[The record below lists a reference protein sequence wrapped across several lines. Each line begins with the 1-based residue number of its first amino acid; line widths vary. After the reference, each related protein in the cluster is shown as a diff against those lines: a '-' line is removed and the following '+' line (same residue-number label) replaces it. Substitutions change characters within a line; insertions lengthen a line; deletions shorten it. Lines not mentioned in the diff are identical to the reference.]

1 MTSTRNAGKVARA
14 AATTADSRLPT
25 ESPAESTPKG
35 SPKASPV
42 VSTMKALIP
51 CNVILLVLVLVPL
64 FKLWMYSQPLSFV
77 YPNSR
82 LFLTT
87 EAARNHSKE
96 VWREAKKG
104 LLDKSIKMGHIP
116 VSTIDAADYTY
127 EKLRVMTENFNL
139 PGVVRGLFKDT
150 PAVATWGDNS
160 TDKIN
165 RLNEIIGKYEIPVV
179 QNGTYGST
187 QSEKKNLFFQDAYNQ
202 ILQDTTSDK
211 YLFFPLLS
219 REHASYEDKHENLM
233 KDVQR
238 LMIEDLQIDKKIW
251 PGFGTSIHN
260 NYYGAQFVIGRGQ
273 AKDNA
278 EQLKTTGTG
287 WHCAIGSNY
296 FVQVVGRKRW
306 YFLDPKYTP
315 YMSPVRGGIVH
326 VVTADRF
333 ISEYHDNLPLRY
345 IDLEPGDLL
354 FNPAWEWHTIQNYE
368 GVSIGVPIRE
378 FTLSQSFWNNNLLTS
393 LVVWNKLLL
402 RLGFDLPTF

>member
-1 MTSTRNAGKVARA
+1 
-14 AATTADSRLPT
+14 
-25 ESPAESTPKG
+25 
-35 SPKASPV
+35 
-42 VSTMKALIP
+42 
-51 CNVILLVLVLVPL
+51 
-64 FKLWMYSQPLSFV
+64 MYSQPLSFI
-77 YPNSR
+77 YPNAR
-82 LFLTT
+82 LFLIT

-96 VWREAKKG
+96 VWRDVKQG
-104 LLDKSIKMGHIP
+104 LLDKSMKIGHIP
-116 VSTIDAADYTY
+116 VSTIDAADYTH
-127 EKLRVMTENFNL
+127 EKLRIMTENFNL

-187 QSEKKNLFFQDAYNQ
+187 QSEKKNLLFEDAYNQ
-202 ILQDTTSDK
+202 ILHDSTNDK

-219 REHASYEDKHENLM
+219 REHATYEDKHENLL
-233 KDVQR
+233 KDVQK
-238 LMIEDLQIDKKIW
+238 LMIEDLQIDQKIW
-251 PGFGTSIHN
+251 PGFGTAIHK

-273 AKDNA
+273 AKDN
-278 EQLKTTGTG
+278 EEKLRTTGTG

-326 VVTADRF
+326 VVTSDKY

-354 FNPAWEWHTIQNYE
+354 FNPAWEWHTIENYE
-368 GVSIGVPIRE
+368 GVSVGVPIRE
-378 FTLSQSFWNNNLLTS
+378 FTFSQSFWNSNLLTS

-402 RLGFDLPTF
+402 RLGFDIPTFNTQLSALNTQF